1 MKDGNYLS
9 LRIKKNADS
18 TDSILLL
25 LLQVY
30 NVREKK
36 RGTYSLR
43 WKKELLATYTQA
55 QIISKRHFTG
65 LAKGKDGVKLNR
77 C

>member
-1 MKDGNYLS
+1 MATTFHLGL
-9 LRIKKNADS
+9 KKNADS

-36 RGTYSLR
+36 
-43 WKKELLATYTQA
+43 EEP
-55 QIISKRHFTG
+55 IH
-65 LAKGKDGVKLNR
+65 
-77 C
+77 